1 MIKRGGELI
10 ELPSRNNNTGKPEM
24 QGKTEK
30 PKTKITKAQRA
41 ELRLK
46 FGCRCAY
53 CGCELKE
60 KGWHAD
66 HVEPVRRD
74 FDIVRAPR
82 GSRVSHVARSNGRV
96 FHPDRHDLDNL
107 FPACSACNLFKATY
121 SIEGFREQ
129 IAHQPERAQAYSV
142 NFRTAQRFG
151 LVTVIEKPVV
161 FWFEAYDA

>member
-1 MIKRGGELI
+1 MSEKIIKRGGELI

-74 FDIVRAPR
+74 FDIVF
-82 GSRVSHVARSNGRV
+82 ARPG
-96 FHPDRHDLDNL
+96 
-107 FPACSACNLFKATY
+107 
-121 SIEGFREQ
+121 E
-129 IAHQPERAQAYSV
+129 
-142 NFRTAQRFG
+142 
-151 LVTVIEKPVV
+151 
-161 FWFEAYDA
+161 